1 MAKKRKAKKTSG
13 RKKRSKGMMDSVMD
27 AVGLG
32 KKKKRRKSPHPT

>member
-1 MAKKRKAKKTSG
+1 MAKKRKAKTSG

-32 KKKKRRKSPHPT
+32 KKKKRR